1 MNKIIQQVLTL
12 VTLCWVLTG
21 CSGENLIQEY
31 GEGTGHLYLTL
42 GSVDVELSSTTR
54 AEAGSLPEDL
64 IPKAEDF
71 MIDLQMGNESVEGFP
86 KKYSELTAEGIEL
99 MAGGYTVTAYCGEND
114 LIQATPYFSTSVQ
127 VQILPGKPTE
137 ATLNAALANAMLTPA
152 VSESLQNHYTDWTLT
167 IKAGDASMTL
177 ANKEKSDGYLFVQ
190 AGQVVNAVFEG
201 TNILGKET
209 SHEWTVVSPAVAQT
223 KYVIQC
229 DPDIP
234 VFSFGLNT
242 TTEHTTDQSG
252 LLNGTKVSLSF
263 GDLSNVP
270 LSLITN
276 WKATLVN
283 EAGEVVRS
291 YSTSDF
297 NSTGEMAIE
306 NNWPYLPQGNYTLKY
321 SYTIDGNEVN
331 EEATANEA
339 KTVTM
344 PLPTFNAEVS
354 AQTSYS
360 VYQSQGAVAANE
372 TDGSG
377 IFNISLTTNISP
389 DILGN
394 EKYADLL
401 SATYSLDSGENSTE
415 KSPVFQ
421 NLQWGKRTLTA
432 SASFDS
438 SKESTSSVECEVTG
452 IPYKGD
458 YTNQSPFNDTK
469 NPWICVGSGEYWGE
483 RGYILF
489 EYYNYLF
496 GTDIRHN
503 CYVFSPA
510 FKLSTSIDINYSTKI
525 AYFTTGLG
533 NPSIDIYTGVSEK
546 TDNSIR
552 DNVTSIKRINSNNNP
567 GDDKFAIISYDTT
580 IGNNY
585 RICISHDGGVDGNGA
600 ENWLT
605 FKALEVLYR

>member
-1 MNKIIQQVLTL
+1 MNDKTEIYEKDTTTIHGIDYP
-12 VTLCWVLTG
+12 CWIMAS
-21 CSGENLIQEY
+21 CSDDTFNQEY
-31 GEGTGHLYLTL
+31 GEGMGCLHLTL
-42 GSVDVELSSTTR
+42 GKVDVELSPTTR
-54 AEAGSLPEDL
+54 AEGGSLPEDL
-64 IPKAEDF
+64 IPKKEDF
-71 MIDLQMGNESVEGFP
+71 MIDIQMGKESVEGFP
-86 KKYSELTAEGIEL
+86 KKYSELTNEGIEL
-99 MAGGYTVTAYCGEND
+99 MAGGYTVTAYCGENSP
-114 LIQATPYFSTSVQ
+114 IQTTPYFSSSVQ

-152 VSESLQNHYTDWTLT
+152 VSESLQKHYTYWTLT
-167 IKAGDASMTL
+167 VKAGDTSMPL
-177 ANKEKSDGYLFVQ
+177 ANKEESDGYLFVQ
-190 AGQVVNAVFEG
+190 AGQSVTAVFEG

-209 SHEWTVVSPAVAQT
+209 SHEWTVVFPAVAQT

-234 VFSFGLNT
+234 VFSFGLNAT
-242 TTEHTTDQSG
+242 AEHTTDQSG
-252 LLNGTKVSLSF
+252 YLNGTKVSLSF

-297 NSTGEMAIE
+297 SSTGEMAIE

-339 KTVTM
+339 RTITM

-360 VYQSQGAVAANE
+360 VYQFQGAAAANE

-377 IFNISLTTNISP
+377 IFNISLTTNISA

-401 SATYSLDSGENSTE
+401 STTYSLDSGENSTE

-421 NLQWGKRTLTA
+421 NLQWGKRTLTT
-432 SASFDS
+432 SASFDGS
-438 SKESTSSVECEVTG
+438 NATSSVECEVTG
-452 IPYKGD
+452 IPYKRRL
-458 YTNQSPFNDTK
+458 YK
-469 NPWICVGSGEYWGE
+469 
-483 RGYILF
+483 
-489 EYYNYLF
+489 
-496 GTDIRHN
+496 
-503 CYVFSPA
+503 
-510 FKLSTSIDINYSTKI
+510 SI
-525 AYFTTGLG
+525 
-533 NPSIDIYTGVSEK
+533 SI
-546 TDNSIR
+546 
-552 DNVTSIKRINSNNNP
+552 
-567 GDDKFAIISYDTT
+567 
-580 IGNNY
+580 
-585 RICISHDGGVDGNGA
+585 
-600 ENWLT
+600 
-605 FKALEVLYR
+605 